1 MDGLW
6 VTLFQVPLI
15 MLDFP
20 ISFQTNV
27 HNQKLEWLTIFEYTF
42 SMALVTFQKS
52 PEHLVAIFPLD
63 RTEFS
68 AIIESSGWIWKNC
81 HR

>member
-1 MDGLW
+1 
-6 VTLFQVPLI
+6 
-15 MLDFP
+15 MLDIP